1 MTSSKTEPTGTDA
14 ADLGALREI
23 VQLAAG
29 AQTWDELMQLIVD
42 RSTVAMD
49 AEVCSLYLVDRDGA
63 GLTLAATNGVDR
75 EHIGVARL
83 AMGQGITGLAAIERG
98 PVVSTDLANDPRCAW
113 IRGVDHER
121 FTSILAVPLEV
132 TNRVVGVL
140 NVKTVARRDFQP
152 DEVRRLSTIA
162 SLLAGVVERRRLHL
176 ETEAQLEITLRV
188 GRR

>member
-1 MTSSKTEPTGTDA
+1 MADPSSTGTMDPTSA
-14 ADLGALREI
+14 PDLTELGALREI

-29 AQTWDELMQLIVD
+29 AQTWDELMQPIVD

-75 EHIGVARL
+75 EHVGVARL
-83 AMGQGITGLAAIERG
+83 DIGQGITGLAASTRA

-113 IRGVDHER
+113 IGRRHER

-132 TNRVVGVL
+132 RDRVVG
-140 NVKTVARRDFQP
+140 RPQRED
-152 DEVRRLSTIA
+152 RGA
-162 SLLAGVVERRRLHL
+162 S
-176 ETEAQLEITLRV
+176 
-188 GRR
+188 